1 VHSTVNWCYCVSRR
15 KNLRDKKILSGVLA
29 TAFCLA
35 MVLVPSANATAKNNL
50 SSQAKEL
57 ESAAAHKAALL
68 LIRPSKDKVLEKY
81 ENAHSLTDSQL
92 VELLKAV
99 GFKGKGLRTA
109 WAVAKAESNGRPF
122 AFNGNT
128 KTGDSSFGI
137 FQINMLGSLG
147 PDRRDKFELDLNAE
161 LFSPVKNAEIVYHMT
176 KGGIDWSSWSSYTK
190 GAHYKWLNKFPN

>member
-1 VHSTVNWCYCVSRR
+1 MVLLHFRR
-15 KNLRDKKILSGVLA
+15 KNLTKNKMLVGVVS
-29 TAFCLA
+29 TAF
-35 MVLVPSANATAKNNL
+35 VLSSILMAAPSHAIKNNL
-50 SSQAKEL
+50 SKDGSDSTANLQVAF
-57 ESAAAHKAALL
+57 LL
-68 LIRPSKDKVLEKY
+68 SEDKNNKILTKY
-81 ENAHSLTDSQL
+81 ENATSLTDSQL

-99 GFKGKGLRTA
+99 GFKGKGLKTA

-137 FQINMLGSLG
+137 FQINMLGTLG

-176 KGGIDWSSWSSYTK
+176 KGGIDWSSWSSYNK
-190 GAHYKWLNKFPN
+190 GAHYKWLHKFPNQ